1 MSVGVVTGNY
11 DLLRSRISG
20 GGVESLA
27 GRAGLGLGW
36 DGDGLGMA
44 QGWDGWD
51 DVSGGGCGSG
61 GLDGLGGQG

>member
-11 DLLRSRISG
+11 DLLRSWDFRRR
-20 GGVESLA
+20 GGVA
-27 GRAGLGLGW
+27 GRAGWAWVGLGRRW
-36 DGDGLGMA
+36 AGHGPS
-44 QGWDGWD
+44 WDGWD